1 MLAFVFRTDDSF
13 EAVQFTNET
22 AYQTLRDGV
31 GGLIECVSLPNLG
44 IDMWVNDEGKL
55 NGSEPNLMGTL
66 LWSHAYGFG
75 TDIIY
80 GDIVLTGSADDEG
93 NTLGLSQENLIAL
106 YNLL

>member
-1 MLAFVFRTDDSF
+1 MLGYVVRADGSF

-55 NGSEPNLMGTL
+55 NGSEPNLLGTL

-75 TDIIY
+75 TDIIV
-80 GDIVLTGSADDEG
+80 GDIVLTGGPDDEG
-93 NTLGLSQENLIAL
+93 NTTGLTVDHLQAI